1 MQSRDD
7 KTFPTA
13 TVFHHLWTCVEDC
26 ILQRW
31 AEYVLEHKPT
41 HLSLHFDGIRVN
53 ADVAEDRED
62 FIRKCEEHVLRTTS
76 FRISIREKRHFS
88 CMSLL
93 RARVSGVESLSSV
106 PATLLNYPN
115 SIPCALWHIS
125 AFATEKIDV
134 AELSNI
140 KLHPLFGLPTTR
152 PVKFLLHL
160 GNNGSPCCI
169 GVDASDKD
177 VSVFAGEQKWHL
189 SSSEFSDLIAECT
202 DRATLATFAVSEVK
216 VEKDS
221 SVLAAID
228 RADAWLDLQ
237 AGADH
242 VAGPMVL
249 DPSSPV
255 ESDDAGNASSS
266 ADDFSLPAPA
276 MIVDDAGEVF
286 FPRRYSDQ
294 LEAGAREPHGRGQS
308 TQGSEAKRNVSL
320 LFLSISFF

>member
-1 MQSRDD
+1 MFCGQPAFASASERSG
-7 KTFPTA
+7 TSAACRCF
-13 TVFHHLWTCVEDC
+13 VHVC
-26 ILQRW
+26 Q
-31 AEYVLEHKPT
+31 VLSHYRLFLPRCST
-41 HLSLHFDGIRVN
+41 IQ
-53 ADVAEDRED
+53 
-62 FIRKCEEHVLRTTS
+62 T
-76 FRISIREKRHFS
+76 
-88 CMSLL
+88 
-93 RARVSGVESLSSV
+93 
-106 PATLLNYPN
+106 P
-115 SIPCALWHIS
+115 IPCALWHIS